1 MSEQPE
7 ESEVEEGEIVEEGEQ
22 SETETEFGDEGIDVA
37 SLMTSIFASED
48 GDTVCSALV
57 DIAHQLRT
65 HNKIMIKIL
74 NNMKNN

>member
-1 MSEQPE
+1 MSEHPE
-7 ESEVEEGEIVEEGEQ
+7 ESEVDDGEIMEEEQ
-22 SETETEFGDEGIDVA
+22 SETESELEDEGIDVA

-57 DIAHQLRT
+57 DIARQLQT

-74 NNMKNN
+74 NTMKNN